1 MAERPSKWDARPP
14 RDWRWAVG
22 TVGKVLIAVGL
33 LLFGFVAYQLWGTAI
48 ETARAQNR
56 LEGEFEALLESAGTD
71 TASPTTTTAPA
82 TTTTTPVTSAP
93 TPTTPPEDGT
103 APSGSAPSASAPPET
118 VAPVTVPPETTTT
131 TIAPVVQDIPPIG
144 PGEPIARLEMP
155 TIGTDHIVVA
165 GVTVDDLKKGPGHF
179 PSTPLPGQLGN
190 AAIAGHRTT
199 FGEPFRRIDR
209 LEPGDEI
216 IVSTLGGRFVYR
228 VFSTEIVE
236 PSQSDVIATTDPDAA
251 TLTLVSCH
259 PAFSTRQRIIVV
271 AGLDPSASAPIGVPT
286 PYGDGQEALP
296 SETVDPEPSTSTDPV
311 ADGTAPLT
319 SEPETTPDST
329 PGSIPADTVPVDDG
343 GATPPAGQVTDATA
357 DAFARGWFSD
367 PDAWAQIALWGL
379 LLTAIAVGAYLLSR
393 RTRHDLVGLAVGIVP
408 FVVVLYFFFQ
418 NVNRLLPPG
427 F

>member
-1 MAERPSKWDARPP
+1 MADRPSKWDTRPP

-33 LLFGFVAYQLWGTAI
+33 LLFSFVAYQLWGTAI

-56 LEGEFEALLESAGTD
+56 LESEFEDLLAAAGTD
-71 TASPTTTTAPA
+71 TSPATTTTAPA
-82 TTTTTPVTSAP
+82 TTTTVAPTTVPPTAPPTSAP
-93 TPTTPPEDGT
+93 GETVPPGT
-103 APSGSAPSASAPPET
+103 APAETVPPE
-118 VAPVTVPPETTTT
+118 TVPPETTTT
-131 TIAPVVQDIPPIG
+131 TIAPVVQELPPIG

-216 IVSTLGGRFVYR
+216 IVSTLAGRFVYR
-228 VFSTEIVE
+228 VFGTQIVE
-236 PSQSDVIATTDPDAA
+236 PSQSEVIATSDPNAA

-271 AGLDPSASAPIGVPT
+271 AGLDPSASAPIGVAT

-296 SETVDPEPSTSTDPV
+296 DEEVPEEVPATTEAPT
-311 ADGTAPLT
+311 DGTAPVT
-319 SEPETTPDST
+319 SDPEATPESVPVVTTP
-329 PGSIPADTVPVDDG
+329 VDG
-343 GATPPAGQVTDATA
+343 GGGTDASTGQVTDATA

-367 PDAWAQIALWGL
+367 PDAWGQIALWGA
-379 LLTAIAVGAYLLSR
+379 LLTLIAVGAYLLSR